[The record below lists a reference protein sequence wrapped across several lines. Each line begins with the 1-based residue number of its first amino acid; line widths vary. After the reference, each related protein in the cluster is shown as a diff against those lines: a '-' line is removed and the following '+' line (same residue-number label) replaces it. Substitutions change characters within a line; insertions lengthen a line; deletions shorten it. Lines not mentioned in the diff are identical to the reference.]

1 MRSIIRRRPF
11 FLFMALSAFQNVRI
25 NQGNELR
32 DRSDD

>member
-1 MRSIIRRRPF
+1 MRSHPLA
-11 FLFMALSAFQNVRI
+11 LFMALSAFQNVRI